1 MRRALLA
8 LAVLAPLVAGCVQ
21 PPTAGTPPAGGDGAA
36 TLPNLV
42 DVPAKIAKLKHAG
55 QVTFGGGNDLV
66 FRDHYVYESSGSGTH
81 VIDVADPRNPKEVG
95 TAPCL
100 GHDISVVDTP
110 KGRILAVSYQGADD
124 KCPKPVAGG
133 GLRLINVTDP
143 TNPVVL
149 SQVAL
154 MQGSHTATPWGD
166 SGLIFNSAYDL
177 TNPEAVHRSQIV
189 NVSDPEAPKVVG
201 EFPFPPDSTSPGC
214 HDILMEPQYQRA
226 VCAAITET
234 MIWDMKDPMHPKI
247 LSTIRNPALNIHHSA
262 ASARNGTLL
271 ILGDEYG
278 GAITPACHPV
288 GMTPTGA
295 IWFYD
300 VKDPASPKMLG
311 YLPPPAGPAKTLCTA
326 HNFNVIDD
334 NHMVSAFYQGG
345 TRLIDFTDP
354 ASPVALD
361 QQAPSDGTAWAAYY
375 YRGAVF
381 TGDTQRGLDVYV
393 LK

>member
-1 MRRALLA
+1 M
-8 LAVLAPLVAGCVQ
+8 
-21 PPTAGTPPAGGDGAA
+21 
-36 TLPNLV
+36 
-42 DVPAKIAKLKHAG
+42 K
-55 QVTFGGGNDLV
+55 
-66 FRDHYVYESSGSGTH
+66 
-81 VIDVADPRNPKEVG
+81 
-95 TAPCL
+95 
-100 GHDISVVDTP
+100 
-110 KGRILAVSYQGADD
+110 
-124 KCPKPVAGG
+124 GG

-149 SQVAL
+149 SQISL

-177 TNPEAVHRSQIV
+177 TNPLTVHRSQIV
-189 NVSDPEAPKVVG
+189 NISDPDAPKLGG
-201 EFPFPPDSTSPGC
+201 EFPFPQDSTSTGC
-214 HDILMEPQYQRA
+214 HDILMEPQYHRA

-234 MIWDMKDPMHPKI
+234 MIWDMKDPMKPKVV
-247 LSTIRNPALNIHHSA
+247 STIRNPALNIHHSA

-278 GAITPACHPV
+278 GAITPACQPA
-288 GMTPTGA
+288 GKTPTGA

-300 VKDPASPKMLG
+300 VKDPANPKMLG
-311 YLPPPAGPAKTLCTA
+311 YLPPPAGTPPELCTA

-354 ASPVALD
+354 ANPKEMN
-361 QQAPSDGTAWAAYY
+361 QQAPSDGNAWAAYY
-375 YRGAVF
+375 YRGAIF
-381 TGDTQRGLDVYV
+381 SGDQQRGLDVYV